1 MDTQELADMIAIS
14 PAMQMWLNKLIKEEF
29 AKLAEKKNS
38 EGEFE
43 QLAWLEKQGY
53 NVDTIMEKLG
63 A

>member
-29 AKLAEKKNS
+29 AKLAEEKNS

-43 QLAWLEKQGY
+43 QLAWLEEQGY

>member
-29 AKLAEKKNS
+29 AKLAEEKNS
-38 EGEFE
+38 EFE
-43 QLAWLEKQGY
+43 QLAWLEEQGY